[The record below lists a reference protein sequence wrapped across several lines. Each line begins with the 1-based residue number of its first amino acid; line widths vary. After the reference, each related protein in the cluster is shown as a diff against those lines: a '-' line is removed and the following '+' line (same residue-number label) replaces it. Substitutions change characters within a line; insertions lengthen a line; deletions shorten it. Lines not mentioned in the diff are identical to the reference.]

1 MRGVI
6 NLREERKKLCLFT
19 AINFTLGIIMGI
31 VLFYGQQRSNSA
43 VFEGNFEYST
53 ALELMDFFRLSWIN
67 LLWLFS
73 IFIARNILLV
83 SSMHPIML
91 LRGCMSSFSLMYIF
105 TYIGVKEGIMSAMPQ
120 CFSILPLLMFFSVE
134 TARKQRLSIETG
146 GGTVTLKK
154 GELFLMMF
162 GAMLSGGIEMVL
174 FRALSLGLSI
184 FY

>member
-6 NLREERKKLCLFT
+6 NLTQERKKLCLFT
-19 AINFTLGIIMGI
+19 AINFILGIIMGI
-31 VLFYGQQRSNSA
+31 VLFYGQQRSNSK

-53 ALELMDFFRLSWIN
+53 VLEIMDFFRLSWIN

-73 IFIARNILLV
+73 IFIARNILPV

-134 TARKQRLSIETG
+134 ITRKQRVSLETG
-146 GGTVTLKK
+146 GNAVTLKK
-154 GELFLMMF
+154 GELFLMLF
-162 GAMLSGGIEMVL
+162 GAGLAGGIEMVL
-174 FRALSLGLSI
+174 FRLLCI
-184 FY
+184 CFN